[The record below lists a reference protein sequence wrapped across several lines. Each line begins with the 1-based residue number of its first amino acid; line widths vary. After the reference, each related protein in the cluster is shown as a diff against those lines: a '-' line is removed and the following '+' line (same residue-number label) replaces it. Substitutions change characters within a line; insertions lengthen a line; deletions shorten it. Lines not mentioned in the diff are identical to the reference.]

1 MPPAGQPS
9 DRQALEMRK
18 EDITM
23 DEKKY
28 SYPYGGNPYPPRN
41 AGPYPP
47 QYPPQRQAF
56 PPLQQPQLP
65 QQGLTPT
72 QNADRLLDGTQ
83 ILTGEGFKPLSR
95 QEREEAARIAAEAHF
110 SFDGYQVVRRE
121 FFSHKF
127 DPTLTI
133 RNNGIVFNN
142 ACISKLYEVV
152 YVQVLINPD
161 TGKLVVR
168 PCDEGARD
176 AVRWC
181 IARDDKRKSRQ
192 ISCSMFTAKLY
203 DLMGWET
210 LYRYKMQGTRI
221 SYQGEQLYVFDLT
234 STEVFIPTTQDTG
247 EPEGKPRK
255 KTAVR
260 FLENWRDSFGLPVAE
275 HTASTQIDLN
285 EGYGMMDD
293 MKGESAEQMP
303 MEMIDQETGEVC
315 KV

>member
-1 MPPAGQPS
+1 
-9 DRQALEMRK
+9 
-18 EDITM
+18 M
-23 DEKKY
+23 DDNKY
-28 SYPYGGNPYPPRN
+28 GYPYGGSPFAPRGSGGYPQPFGQPPRP
-41 AGPYPP
+41 AYPP
-47 QYPPQRQAF
+47 QPRQNPAQSPQKPA
-56 PPLQQPQLP
+56 
-65 QQGLTPT
+65 
-72 QNADRLLDGTQ
+72 ADTLLDGTQ

-95 QEREEAARIAAEAHF
+95 KEREEAARIAAEAGF
-110 SFDGYQVVRRE
+110 SFEGYQVVRRE

-133 RNNGIVFNN
+133 RSNGITFNN
-142 ACISKLYEVV
+142 ACISRLDEVV

-181 IARDDKRKSRQ
+181 IAREDKRKSRQ

-221 SYQGEQLYVFDLT
+221 SYQSEQLYVFDLT
-234 STEVFIPTTQDTG
+234 STEVFIPSSSESAD
-247 EPEGKPRK
+247 PDAKAK
-255 KTAVR
+255 KKSTVR
-260 FLENWRDSFGLPVAE
+260 FLADWRDSFGLPVRE
-275 HTASTQIDLN
+275 HTQSMQVNLD
-285 EGYGMMDD
+285 EGYEAMEDVQ
-293 MKGESAEQMP
+293 ANANEQMP
-303 MEMIDQETGEVC
+303 MEMVDQETGEVT

>member
-1 MPPAGQPS
+1 
-9 DRQALEMRK
+9 
-18 EDITM
+18 M

-65 QQGLTPT
+65 QPGLAPT
-72 QNADRLLDGTQ
+72 QNTDRLPDGTQ

-142 ACISKLYEVV
+142 ACISKLDEVV

-234 STEVFIPTTQDTG
+234 STEVFIPATQDTG

-285 EGYGMMDD
+285 EGYGMMDA

>member
-1 MPPAGQPS
+1 
-9 DRQALEMRK
+9 
-18 EDITM
+18 M

-142 ACISKLYEVV
+142 ACISKLDEVV

>member
-1 MPPAGQPS
+1 
-9 DRQALEMRK
+9 MRK

-56 PPLQQPQLP
+56 PPLQQP

-142 ACISKLYEVV
+142 ACISKLDEVV

-234 STEVFIPTTQDTG
+234 STEVFIPATQDTG

-255 KTAVR
+255 TTAVR

-303 MEMIDQETGEVC
+303 MEMVDQETGEVC

>member
-1 MPPAGQPS
+1 M
-9 DRQALEMRK
+9 
-18 EDITM
+18 M
-23 DEKKY
+23 DDNKY
-28 SYPYGGNPYPPRN
+28 GYPYGGSPYPPRN
-41 AGPYPP
+41 AGGYPP
-47 QYPPQRQAF
+47 QYP
-56 PPLQQPQLP
+56 QQPRQPYPPVP
-65 QQGLTPT
+65 QGQMPGRGMDKMLE
-72 QNADRLLDGTQ
+72 GTQ
-83 ILTGEGFKPLSR
+83 ILTGEGFKPLSK
-95 QEREEAARIAAEAHF
+95 QEREEAARIAAEAGF

-133 RNNGIVFNN
+133 RSNGIIFNN
-142 ACISKLYEVV
+142 ACISRLDEVV

-181 IARDDKRKSRQ
+181 VAREDKRKSRQ

-234 STEVFIPTTQDTG
+234 STEVFIPATQDSDSS
-247 EPEGKPRK
+247 GKPK
-255 KTAVR
+255 KKAAVR

-275 HTASTQIDLN
+275 HLASMQVNLD
-285 EGYGMMDD
+285 EGYGTMDT
-293 MKGESAEQMP
+293 MQGESAEQMP
-303 MEMIDQETGEVC
+303 MEMIDQETGEVT

>member
-1 MPPAGQPS
+1 MPSAGQPS

-56 PPLQQPQLP
+56 PPLQQPQ
-65 QQGLTPT
+65 QGLTPT
-72 QNADRLLDGTQ
+72 QNTDRLLDGTQ

-142 ACISKLYEVV
+142 ACISKLDEVV

-234 STEVFIPTTQDTG
+234 STEVFIPATQDTG

-255 KTAVR
+255 KAAVR

-293 MKGESAEQMP
+293 MKSESAEQMP

>member
-56 PPLQQPQLP
+56 PPLQQP

-133 RNNGIVFNN
+133 RNNGIVFNY
-142 ACISKLYEVV
+142 ACISKLDEVV

-234 STEVFIPTTQDTG
+234 STEVFIPATQDTG

-293 MKGESAEQMP
+293 MKSESAEQMP

>member
-56 PPLQQPQLP
+56 PPLQQP

-142 ACISKLYEVV
+142 ACISKLDEVV

-255 KTAVR
+255 KAAVR

>member
-142 ACISKLYEVV
+142 ACISKLDEVV

-260 FLENWRDSFGLPVAE
+260 FPENWRDSFGLPVAE

>member
-1 MPPAGQPS
+1 MDDNKYGYPYAGGPYQPRTPGGYPPPYGQQPRQPYPQGQPQEPVKQS
-9 DRQALEMRK
+9 
-18 EDITM
+18 M
-23 DEKKY
+23 D
-28 SYPYGGNPYPPRN
+28 SM
-41 AGPYPP
+41 
-47 QYPPQRQAF
+47 
-56 PPLQQPQLP
+56 
-65 QQGLTPT
+65 
-72 QNADRLLDGTQ
+72 LDGTQ
-83 ILTGEGFKPLSR
+83 ILTGEGFKPLSK
-95 QEREEAARIAAEAHF
+95 QEREIAAQIAAEAGF
-110 SFDGYQVVRRE
+110 SFEGYQVVRRE

-133 RNNGIVFNN
+133 RSNGIIFNN
-142 ACISKLYEVV
+142 ACISKLDEVV

-161 TGKLVVR
+161 SGKLVVR

-181 IARDDKRKSRQ
+181 IAKEDKRKSRQ

-234 STEVFIPTTQDTG
+234 STEVFIPATQENTDG
-247 EPEGKPRK
+247 EGKPRK
-255 KTAVR
+255 KAAAVR

-275 HTASTQIDLN
+275 HTASVQINLD
-285 EGYGMMDD
+285 EGFGSMDSMD
-293 MKGESAEQMP
+293 GQAPEQMP
-303 MEMIDQETGEVC
+303 MEMIDQETGEVT

>member
-1 MPPAGQPS
+1 MPPAGQHS
-9 DRQALEMRK
+9 DLHDLEIRK

-56 PPLQQPQLP
+56 PPLQQP

-142 ACISKLYEVV
+142 ACISKLDEVV

>member
-56 PPLQQPQLP
+56 PPLQQP

-133 RNNGIVFNN
+133 RSNGIVFNN
-142 ACISKLYEVV
+142 ACISKMDEVV

-234 STEVFIPTTQDTG
+234 STEVFIPATQDTG

-303 MEMIDQETGEVC
+303 MEMVDQETGEVC

>member
-1 MPPAGQPS
+1 M
-9 DRQALEMRK
+9 
-18 EDITM
+18 M
-23 DEKKY
+23 DDNKY
-28 SYPYGGNPYPPRN
+28 GYPYGGSPYPPHN
-41 AGPYPP
+41 AGGYLPQYPQQPRQPYPP
-47 QYPPQRQAF
+47 VPQGQMPGRGMDKM
-56 PPLQQPQLP
+56 LE
-65 QQGLTPT
+65 
-72 QNADRLLDGTQ
+72 GTQ
-83 ILTGEGFKPLSR
+83 ILTGEGFKPLSK
-95 QEREEAARIAAEAHF
+95 QEREEAARIAAEAGF

-133 RNNGIVFNN
+133 RSNGIIFNN
-142 ACISKLYEVV
+142 ACISRLDEVV

-181 IARDDKRKSRQ
+181 VAREDKRKSRQ

-234 STEVFIPTTQDTG
+234 STEVFIPATQDSDSS
-247 EPEGKPRK
+247 GKPK
-255 KTAVR
+255 KKAAVR

-275 HTASTQIDLN
+275 HLASMQVNLD
-285 EGYGMMDD
+285 EGYGTMDT
-293 MKGESAEQMP
+293 MQGESAEQMP
-303 MEMIDQETGEVC
+303 MEMIDQETGEVT

>member
-1 MPPAGQPS
+1 M
-9 DRQALEMRK
+9 
-18 EDITM
+18 M
-23 DEKKY
+23 DENKY
-28 SYPYGGNPYPPRN
+28 GFPYGGSPYPRSN
-41 AGPYPP
+41 GGYPP
-47 QYPPQRQAF
+47 QYPPQQRAPY
-56 PPLQQPQLP
+56 PPVQQPP
-65 QQGLTPT
+65 QGQMPGQGMDKMLE
-72 QNADRLLDGTQ
+72 GTQ
-83 ILTGEGFKPLSR
+83 ILTGEGFKPLSK
-95 QEREEAARIAAEAHF
+95 QEREEAARIAAEANF
-110 SFDGYQVVRRE
+110 SFEGYQVVRRE

-133 RNNGIVFNN
+133 RSNGIIFNN
-142 ACISKLYEVV
+142 ACISKLDEVV

-203 DLMGWET
+203 DPMGWET

-234 STEVFIPTTQDTG
+234 STEVFIPATQDSDS
-247 EPEGKPRK
+247 EGKPK
-255 KTAVR
+255 KKAAVR
-260 FLENWRDSFGLPVAE
+260 FLENWRDSFGLPVAD
-275 HTASTQIDLN
+275 HTASMQVNLD
-285 EGYGMMDD
+285 EGYAAMDT
-293 MKGESAEQMP
+293 MQGESAEQMP
-303 MEMIDQETGEVC
+303 MEMIDQETGEVT

>member
-133 RNNGIVFNN
+133 RKNGIVFNN
-142 ACISKLYEVV
+142 ACISKLDEVV

>member
-1 MPPAGQPS
+1 
-9 DRQALEMRK
+9 
-18 EDITM
+18 M

-56 PPLQQPQLP
+56 PPLQQP

-142 ACISKLYEVV
+142 ACISKLDEVV

-234 STEVFIPTTQDTG
+234 STEVFIPATQDTG

-293 MKGESAEQMP
+293 MKSESAEQMP

>member
-142 ACISKLYEVV
+142 ACISKLDDVV